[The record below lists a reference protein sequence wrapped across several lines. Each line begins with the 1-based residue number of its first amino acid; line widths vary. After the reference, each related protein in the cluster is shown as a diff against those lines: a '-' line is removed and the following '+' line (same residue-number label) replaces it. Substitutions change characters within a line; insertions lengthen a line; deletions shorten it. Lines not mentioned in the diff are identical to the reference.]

1 MLRVYFETTE
11 DGTPL
16 FVEAGMWIDLAADP
30 IADAMT
36 ERCFGFVHGA
46 LERST
51 VATERTARA

>member
-1 MLRVYFETTE
+1 MLRVYFETTA

-30 IADAMT
+30 IADAVT

-46 LERST
+46 LCRSAVT
-51 VATERTARA
+51 SERTARA